1 MLTVGVLG
9 STSAPFTIL
18 EPGELTGGGTRTFHF
33 HLASPK
39 AVNCTL
45 GTTAMITVMNTSYN
59 AAPVISTTSAS
70 GSHAAAMFSDTGKGS
85 DTRGQVQVERES
97 KRESKRDRE
106 REREKQNC
114 ISLALFLPLRPFLT
128 GPTFQPEGGREQE
141 TQRQRR

>member
-1 MLTVGVLG
+1 
-9 STSAPFTIL
+9 
-18 EPGELTGGGTRTFHF
+18 
-33 HLASPK
+33 
-39 AVNCTL
+39 
-45 GTTAMITVMNTSYN
+45 MITVMNTSYN